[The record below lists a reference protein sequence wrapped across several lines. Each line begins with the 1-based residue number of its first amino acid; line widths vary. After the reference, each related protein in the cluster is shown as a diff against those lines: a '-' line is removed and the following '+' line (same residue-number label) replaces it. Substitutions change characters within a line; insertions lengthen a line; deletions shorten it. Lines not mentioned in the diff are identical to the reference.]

1 MFNLSLFVL
10 GNSLLEL
17 LKNLGLELEI
27 KYLKKDHR
35 IFERPI
41 DIENTSGSK
50 LQSLKKKVGDSER
63 SESSGTTAY
72 GSKASRQTA
81 PVHTH
86 THTGSKVS
94 RQSKEVKIRSLA
106 PIKNPPKNR
115 KPIPSVRRVIF
126 NSLTLTEAKEKKY
139 FRKLSR
145 LLSDYTRYRLCF
157 NLPKEKICVEFRG
170 TGVVAGEIGWKT
182 YFVWKDQYFAWKK
195 ACSWPM
201 AKSDEEELTWN
212 RYISVKDQSQST
224 QSSRSTGET
233 VHSELIFSGASALTR
248 GKDLC

>member
-1 MFNLSLFVL
+1 MFLVGDSI
-10 GNSLLEL
+10 LEL
-17 LKNLGLELEI
+17 KMKNLELEI
-27 KYLKKDHR
+27 KCLKKDHG

-50 LQSLKKKVGDSER
+50 LQSLKKKVGDSSR
-63 SESSGTTAY
+63 SESSDTTAY
-72 GSKASRQTA
+72 SSKASGQKVPGSKA
-81 PVHTH
+81 
-86 THTGSKVS
+86 S

-106 PIKNPPKNR
+106 PIKNPPKNQ

-126 NSLTLTEAKEKKY
+126 NSLKLTGAKEKKY

-157 NLPKEKICVEFRG
+157 NLPEEKICVEFRG

-182 YFVWKDQYFAWKK
+182 SFVWKDQYFAWKK
-195 ACSWPM
+195 ACSWSM
-201 AKSDEEELTWN
+201 ANTDEEELTWS

-233 VHSELIFSGASALTR
+233 TVHSEPIFSGASALT
-248 GKDLC
+248 